1 MRQAIGKGLKSR
13 SQAIRTAVQKY
24 NALAEALNPPA
35 PTVDFA
41 TLMEWTE
48 LQEFELLRHSRS
60 GDVREKPWAN
70 PTNRLMAVKYYK
82 LARAREELLRCRVE
96 TRRLVTAMHDE
107 EQHFETVYTRL
118 QESNPLLAREVR
130 VHAARRMGVNT
141 VHRDRLA
148 RLAVHAGFG
157 DCLVPGTRIGAQAV
171 ERSNDVVISLPQAE
185 GVQEGVQD
193 DLDALDALEEE
204 ELGRLHDFLA
214 ELD

>member
-1 MRQAIGKGLKSR
+1 LEEALKIDVRWTTSSREYQDALARMAERDWRRALDRLELLMVQRMFELAKTHTFGTGYKLRQAIGKGLKSR

-41 TLMEWTE
+41 MLMEWTE

-107 EQHFETVYTRL
+107 EQHFESVYARL
-118 QESNPLLAREVR
+118 QESNALLAHEVR
-130 VHAARRMGVNT
+130 
-141 VHRDRLA
+141 
-148 RLAVHAGFG
+148 
-157 DCLVPGTRIGAQAV
+157 
-171 ERSNDVVISLPQAE
+171 
-185 GVQEGVQD
+185 
-193 DLDALDALEEE
+193 
-204 ELGRLHDFLA
+204 
-214 ELD
+214 